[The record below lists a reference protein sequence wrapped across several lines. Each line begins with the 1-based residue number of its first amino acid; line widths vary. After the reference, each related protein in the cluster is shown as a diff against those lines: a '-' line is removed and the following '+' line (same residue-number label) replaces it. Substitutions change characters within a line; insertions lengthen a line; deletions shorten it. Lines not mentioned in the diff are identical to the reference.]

1 MRLNMSAICLAALPL
16 AFAGAPAPAAAP
28 RTLLAL
34 RYKGLVSST
43 PLSAAF
49 VMPGETLTVAVPSDV
64 GEVRFEAAAG
74 SLTATAA
81 HAWRWTAPS
90 APGMYRLRAVSADLL
105 DTVTLH
111 AFVMVPAAAVHDGY
125 LNGYRIGRYP
135 AAALR
140 GLAAYRPPR
149 GFIEVTPQNENVY
162 LTPHLQLG
170 QFVAKQG
177 GRFPK
182 YVVLDER
189 LLVKLEELLDQVHR
203 AGYDVQR
210 FRIMS
215 GYRTPYYNHAI
226 GNVAYSRHV
235 YGAAADILVD
245 DLNRDGRIDR
255 RDAAVLA
262 AVVERRVED
271 PAHPASLGGIG
282 EYARTAT
289 HGPFV
294 HVDVRGFRAR
304 W

>member
-16 AFAGAPAPAAAP
+16 ALAGAVAPATSPGP
-28 RTLLAL
+28 RLPL
-34 RYKGLVSST
+34 RYKGLVSPTS
-43 PLSAAF
+43 LSAAF
-49 VMPGETLTVAVPSDV
+49 VMPGETLAVAVPPDV
-64 GEVRFEAAAG
+64 GEVHFEAAAG
-74 SLTATAA
+74 SVTATAP
-81 HAWRWTAPS
+81 HGWRWAAPT
-90 APGMYRLRAVSADLL
+90 APGMYRLRVVAADLR
-105 DTVTLH
+105 DTVTLQ
-111 AFVMVPAAAVHDGY
+111 AFVMVPAAAVRHGY
-125 LNGYRIGRYP
+125 LNGYHIGRYP
-135 AAALR
+135 AAPLR
-140 GLAAYRPPR
+140 GLPAYRPPR
-149 GFIEVTPQNENVY
+149 GFVEVTAENENVY

-170 QFVAKQG
+170 QFVTKQG

-189 LLVKLEELLDQVHR
+189 LLVKLEELLDRVHE
-203 AGYDVQR
+203 AGYDVRR

-226 GNVAYSRHV
+226 GNVAYSRHI

-255 RDAAVLA
+255 QDAAALA
-262 AVVERRVED
+262 AVVEHRVED
-271 PAHPASLGGIG
+271 PAQRASLGGIG
-282 EYARTAT
+282 EYPRTAA

>member
-16 AFAGAPAPAAAP
+16 ALAGTVAPATSPGTRLP
-28 RTLLAL
+28 L
-34 RYKGLVSST
+34 RYKGLVSPTS
-43 PLSAAF
+43 LSAAF
-49 VMPGETLTVAVPSDV
+49 VMPGETLAVAVPPDV
-64 GEVRFEAAAG
+64 GEVHFQAAAG
-74 SLTATAA
+74 SVTATAP
-81 HAWRWTAPS
+81 HAWRWAAPT
-90 APGMYRLRAVSADLL
+90 APGMYRLRVVAADLR
-105 DTVTLH
+105 DTVTLQ
-111 AFVMVPAAAVHDGY
+111 AFVMVPAAAVRDGY
-125 LNGYRIGRYP
+125 LNGYHIGRYP
-135 AAALR
+135 AAPLG
-140 GLAAYRPPR
+140 GLPAYRPPR
-149 GFIEVTPQNENVY
+149 GFVEVTPANESVY

-170 QFVAKQG
+170 QFVTKQG

-189 LLVKLEELLDQVHR
+189 LLVKLEELLDRVHE
-203 AGYDVQR
+203 AGYDVRR

-226 GNVAYSRHV
+226 GNVAYSRHI

-255 RDAAVLA
+255 QDAALLA
-262 AVVERRVED
+262 AVVEHRVED
-271 PAHPASLGGIG
+271 PAQRASLGGIG
-282 EYARTAT
+282 EYPRTAA

>member
-1 MRLNMSAICLAALPL
+1 MGLHVNAICLVALPL
-16 AFAGAPAPAAAP
+16 ALAGAAAPAAAP
-28 RTLLAL
+28 GARLPLH
-34 RYKGLVSST
+34 YKGLVSST
-43 PLSAAF
+43 PLGAAF
-49 VMPGETLTVAVPSDV
+49 VMPGETLAVAVPVGV
-64 GEVRFEAAAG
+64 GEVRFEATAG

-81 HAWRWTAPS
+81 HAWRWTAPT
-90 APGMYRLRAVSADLL
+90 APGMYRLRAVSADLR

-111 AFVMVPAAAVHDGY
+111 AFVMVPAAAVRDGY
-125 LNGYRIGRYP
+125 LNGYHIGRYP
-135 AAALR
+135 AAPLH

-149 GFIEVTPQNENVY
+149 GFVEVTPENENVY

-170 QFVAKQG
+170 QFVTKQG
-177 GRFPK
+177 GSFPK

-189 LLVKLEELLDQVHR
+189 LLVKLEDLLDQVHR
-203 AGYDVQR
+203 AGYDVRR

-226 GNVAYSRHV
+226 GNVAYSRHI

-245 DLNRDGRIDR
+245 DMNRDGRIDGQ
-255 RDAAVLA
+255 DAAVLA
-262 AVVERRVED
+262 AVVEHRVED
-271 PAHPASLGGIG
+271 PAHRASLGGIG
-282 EYARTAT
+282 AYPRTAT